1 MLAKASDEQ
10 PIGIRS
16 ASDGTRWKPG
26 GNPLISKYYRGVRE
40 KEKTSD
46 LMDAGFLLSIRSL
59 SQKAVAP
66 FNYCSSS
73 TAAWAAARRAIGTR
87 KGEQEA

>member
-46 LMDAGFLLSIRSL
+46 LMDAGFLLSIRSFY
-59 SQKAVAP
+59 QKAV
-66 FNYCSSS
+66 
-73 TAAWAAARRAIGTR
+73 TGTLYAGTPVIIN
-87 KGEQEA
+87 K